1 MTIQT
6 AVQTLSAFLAVV
18 CFGLLL
24 EMPKRYLVDAGVVG
38 GAGWLVYLLTAQ
50 WSGSNILAAFASTL
64 VVALISHIFAR
75 FLKAP
80 VTVFL
85 VAGILPAV
93 PGASIYRCV
102 FYVIRSGRSLST
114 YYLVKTLQIAGAI
127 AVAIFIMDSIFRL
140 VQDHEKRRKEN
151 HLCGNS
157 GRSDLTGDLP
167 QKLPTD

>member
-50 WSGSNILAAFASTL
+50 GLNLLRI
-64 VVALISHIFAR
+64 VPYPLISHIFAR

-114 YYLVKTLQIAGAI
+114 YYLVETLQIAGAI

>member
-1 MTIQT
+1 MTVQT
-6 AVQTLSAFLAVV
+6 AVQTISAFLAVV
-18 CFGLLL
+18 CFDLLL

-38 GAGWLVYLLTAQ
+38 GAGWLVYLLAAQ

-75 FLKAP
+75 WFKAP

-102 FYVIRSGRSLST
+102 FYLIRSDRSLAT
-114 YYLVKTLQIAGAI
+114 YYLVETLQIAGAI

-140 VQDHEKRRKEN
+140 IQDHEKR
-151 HLCGNS
+151 
-157 GRSDLTGDLP
+157 
-167 QKLPTD
+167 

>member
-50 WSGSNILAAFASTL
+50 WSGSNILAA
-64 VVALISHIFAR
+64 LISHIFAR

-114 YYLVKTLQIAGAI
+114 YYLVETLQIAGAI